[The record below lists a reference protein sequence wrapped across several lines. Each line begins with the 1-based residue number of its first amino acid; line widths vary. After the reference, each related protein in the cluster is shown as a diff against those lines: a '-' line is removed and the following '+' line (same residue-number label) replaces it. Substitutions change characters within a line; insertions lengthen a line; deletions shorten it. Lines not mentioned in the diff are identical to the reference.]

1 MVFLFYLFGNL
12 LFSYLFLP
20 AKNQLDKDV
29 IEAPV
34 PRSPL
39 TWNWIITIAHTYN
52 MIMNDKY
59 W

>member
-1 MVFLFYLFGNL
+1 MFYVFLFYLFGNL

-20 AKNQLDKDV
+20 AKNPLDKDV

-39 TWNWIITIAHTYN
+39 TWN
-52 MIMNDKY
+52 
-59 W
+59 